1 MNPLRTLSL
10 ATKLTILC
18 TLGLI
23 ILSGA
28 LTYATVMKVTSSISK
43 DAGERREQAITNF
56 RMLLDQKGSEYRLK
70 DGALYIDD
78 FKLDNA
84 NDVVDAVRSV
94 TGGVATIF
102 RGDTRVATNVHNA
115 DGSRA
120 IGTKLA
126 RGPVY
131 TAIFERKEPFRGE
144 ADILGEA
151 YFTAYD
157 PITDQSGEVIG
168 ILFVGLK
175 KSIALRVL
183 DEVIANIVQVAL
195 VITTGVAVV
204 MLLVVRRQFR
214 TLDLIRTTM
223 FQLADERYEV
233 TVPGLDRQDEIG
245 AMAKTVETFRQKGI
259 DNQRLREAQER
270 ERREAE
276 AAKIAALES
285 MARTVEQE
293 TRAAVDRVAERS
305 LSMDSTAQAMAS
317 SAETVSTNSQSV
329 AVAAEQALGNAQ
341 AVAAATDQLTA
352 SIAEI
357 SGQVTFASQISRRAV
372 ESGRKTEDVVMSLSE
387 AIGHI
392 GEVATFIQDI
402 ASQTNLLALNA
413 TIEAARA
420 GEAGKGFAVVA
431 QEVKNLATQTSKS
444 AEEISRQITDLQN
457 MTAGAVEAVQD
468 IGRTITEIDGVAS
481 SIASAMDEQGAATS
495 EISRNVGQTAA
506 AAQEVSARI
515 AHVSEE
521 AAVTGNRAEEVRRV
535 AADVAGSIDH
545 LRQMLVRAVRTAT
558 PEVDRRRAPR
568 FEVNLPCTIAGATGA
583 GSLKGQLT
591 NLSEGGA
598 TIRGL
603 NRSEVGS
610 RGVLNIS
617 GCSVSIP
624 FAVLGGKEQD
634 LHVRFELTPNM
645 TERFLPDFKRI
656 TAGLH
661 PLPAVA

>member
-23 ILSGA
+23 ALSGA
-28 LTYATVMKVTSSISK
+28 LTYATIVKVTASISK
-43 DAGERREQAITNF
+43 DAAERREQAITNF

-78 FKLDNA
+78 VKLDGA
-84 NDVVDAVRSV
+84 NDIVDTVRSV

-102 RGDTRVATNVHNA
+102 RGDTRVATNIHNP

-120 IGTKLA
+120 VGTKLA

-131 TAIFERKEPFRGE
+131 SAVIDGKEPFRGE

-157 PITDQSGEVIG
+157 PIIDRNGEVVG
-168 ILFVGLK
+168 VLFVGLK
-175 KSIALRVL
+175 KSVALGVL
-183 DEVIANIVQVAL
+183 EEVVPNIIQVAAI
-195 VITTGVAVV
+195 ITAGMALL

-214 TLDLIRTTM
+214 TLDQIRGTM
-223 FQLADERYEV
+223 FQLADERYDV

-245 AMAKTVETFRQKGI
+245 AMAKTVEIFRQKGI

-293 TRAAVDRVAERS
+293 TRTAVDRVAERS
-305 LSMDSTAQAMAS
+305 VSMDSNAQAMAS
-317 SAETVSTNSQSV
+317 SAETVSANSQSV
-329 AVAAEQALGNAQ
+329 AAAAEQALGNAQ

-357 SGQVTFASQISRRAV
+357 TGQVTFASQISRRAV
-372 ESGRKTEDVVMSLSE
+372 ESGRKTEDVVLSLSE

-444 AEEISRQITDLQN
+444 AEEISRQITDLQS
-457 MTAGAVEAVQD
+457 MTAGAVDAVQD

-506 AAQEVSARI
+506 AAQEVSSRI

-521 AAVTGNRAEEVRRV
+521 AAVTGSRADEVRRV
-535 AADVAGSIDH
+535 ASDVAGSIDH
-545 LRQMLVRAVRTAT
+545 LREMLVRAVRTAT

-568 FEVNLPCTIAGATGA
+568 FEVNLPCTISGAV
-583 GSLKGQLT
+583 GSLSGQLT

-603 NRSEVGS
+603 DRTQVGS
-610 RGVLNIS
+610 RGVLTIP
-617 GCSVSIP
+617 GCTVSIP

-634 LHVRFELTPNM
+634 LHVRFELTPDVAD
-645 TERFLPDFKRI
+645 RFAADVQRL
-656 TAGLH
+656 TAGLR

>member
-23 ILSGA
+23 VLSGA

-43 DAGERREQAITNF
+43 DAAERREQAITNF
-56 RMLLDQKGSEYRLK
+56 RMLLDQKGSEYHIRN
-70 DGALYIDD
+70 GALYIDD
-78 FKLDNA
+78 FKLDGA
-84 NDVVDAVRSV
+84 NDVVDSVRSV

-102 RGDTRVATNVHNA
+102 RGDTRVATNVHNP

-120 IGTKLA
+120 VGTKLA
-126 RGPVY
+126 RGPVH
-131 TAIFERKEPFRGE
+131 TAIFDRKEPFRGE

-157 PITDQSGEVIG
+157 PLTDQNGEVIG

-183 DEVIANIVQVAL
+183 DEVVANIVQVAV
-195 VITTGVAVV
+195 VITIGVAVV

-214 TLDLIRTTM
+214 TLDQIRATM

-233 TVPGLDRQDEIG
+233 TVPGLDRRDEIG
-245 AMAKTVETFRQKGI
+245 AMAKTVEIFRQKGI
-259 DNQRLREAQER
+259 DNQRLRETQER

-305 LSMDSTAQAMAS
+305 VSMDSTAQAMAS
-317 SAETVSTNSQSV
+317 SAETVSTNAQSV

-357 SGQVTFASQISRRAV
+357 TGQVTFASQISRRAV

-444 AEEISRQITDLQN
+444 AEEISRQITDLQS

-495 EISRNVGQTAA
+495 EISRNVGQTATA
-506 AAQEVSARI
+506 AKEVSSRI

-568 FEVNLPCTIAGATGA
+568 FEVNLACTITGTTGV
-583 GSLKGQLT
+583 GSLKGQLA

-603 NRSEVGS
+603 DRSEVGS
-610 RGVLNIS
+610 RGALNIS
-617 GCSVSIP
+617 GCSVSLP
-624 FAVLGGKEQD
+624 FAVLGGKDQD
-634 LHVRFELTPNM
+634 LHVRFELTPDM
-645 TERFLPDFKRI
+645 AERFLPDFKRI

>member
-10 ATKLTILC
+10 ASKLTILC
-18 TLGLI
+18 TLGLVV
-23 ILSGA
+23 LSGA
-28 LTYATVMKVTSSISK
+28 LTYATVAKVTSSISK
-43 DAGERREQAITNF
+43 EAAERREQAITNF
-56 RMLLDQKGSEYRLK
+56 RMLLDQKGSEFRIK

-84 NDVVDAVRSV
+84 NDIVDSVRSV

-102 RGDTRVATNVHNA
+102 RGDTRVATNVHNP

-131 TAIFERKEPFRGE
+131 AAIFDAKQPFRGE
-144 ADILGEA
+144 ANILGED

-157 PITDQSGEVIG
+157 PLTDQNGDVIG

-175 KSIALRVL
+175 KSVALRVL
-183 DEVIANIVQVAL
+183 DEVVANIIQVAV
-195 VITTGVAVV
+195 VITIGVAVV

-214 TLDLIRTTM
+214 TLDRIRATM

-285 MARTVEQE
+285 MARTVEEE
-293 TRAAVDRVAERS
+293 TRSAVDRVAERS
-305 LSMDSTAQAMAS
+305 VSMDSTAQAMAS

-341 AVAAATDQLTA
+341 AVAAATDQLSA

-357 SGQVTFASQISRRAV
+357 TSQVAFSSQISRRAV
-372 ESGRKTEDVVMSLSE
+372 ESGRKTEEVVLSLSE

-431 QEVKNLATQTSKS
+431 QEVKNLANQTSKS
-444 AEEISRQITDLQN
+444 AEEISRQITDLQS

-515 AHVSEE
+515 ANVSEE
-521 AAVTGNRAEEVRRV
+521 AAVTGNRADEVRRV
-535 AADVAGSIDH
+535 ASDVAGSIDH

-568 FEVNLPCTIAGATGA
+568 FEVNLPCTIAGAA
-583 GSLKGQLT
+583 GPLKGQLT

-603 NRSEVGS
+603 ERTEVGS
-610 RGVLNIS
+610 RGVLTIP
-617 GCSVSIP
+617 GCSLSIP

-634 LHVRFELTPNM
+634 LHIRFEPAPDVAD
-645 TERFLPDFKRI
+645 RFAADFKRI

>member
-23 ILSGA
+23 VLSGA
-28 LTYATVMKVTSSISK
+28 LTYATVAKVTSSISK
-43 DAGERREQAITNF
+43 DAAERREQAITNF
-56 RMLLDQKGSEYRLK
+56 RMLLDQKGSEYHIK
-70 DGALYIDD
+70 NGALHIDD
-78 FKLDNA
+78 FKLDGA

-102 RGDTRVATNVHNA
+102 RGDTRVATNIHNQ

-120 IGTKLA
+120 VGTKLA
-126 RGPVY
+126 RGPVH
-131 TAIFERKEPFRGE
+131 TAIFDRKEPFRGE

-157 PITDQSGEVIG
+157 PLIDQSGEVIG

-183 DEVIANIVQVAL
+183 DEVVANIVQVAVL
-195 VITTGVAVV
+195 ITIGVAVV

-214 TLDLIRTTM
+214 TLDQIRTTM
-223 FQLADERYEV
+223 FQLADERYEA

-245 AMAKTVETFRQKGI
+245 AMAKTVEIFRQKGI

-285 MARTVEQE
+285 MASTVEQE

-431 QEVKNLATQTSKS
+431 TEVKNLANQTAKATEDITVQIAQVQSVTRDTAAVIQHVGGMIHDIDEIAVGIAGAAEQQS
-444 AEEISRQITDLQN
+444 AAIDEISR
-457 MTAGAVEAVQD
+457 
-468 IGRTITEIDGVAS
+468 
-481 SIASAMDEQGAATS
+481 SIREASAGVRTVADAVTSVSSGAQDAS
-495 EISRNVGQTAA
+495 AA
-506 AAQEVSARI
+506 ASQVLSSAGELARR
-515 AHVSEE
+515 
-521 AAVTGNRAEEVRRV
+521 AVTLNGDIDNFVSRV
-535 AADVAGSIDH
+535 CG
-545 LRQMLVRAVRTAT
+545 
-558 PEVDRRRAPR
+558 
-568 FEVNLPCTIAGATGA
+568 
-583 GSLKGQLT
+583 GQ
-591 NLSEGGA
+591 
-598 TIRGL
+598 R
-603 NRSEVGS
+603 
-610 RGVLNIS
+610 
-617 GCSVSIP
+617 
-624 FAVLGGKEQD
+624 
-634 LHVRFELTPNM
+634 
-645 TERFLPDFKRI
+645 
-656 TAGLH
+656 
-661 PLPAVA
+661 